1 MNRVLLVDDEQR
13 MLDLLELYLKPH
25 GFQCDQARSGFEA
38 LRNLEHTSYDLIL
51 LDVMMKDMD
60 GFETCRQI
68 REKSNVPIMMITAKD
83 QKHDILQGLKLGA
96 DDYITKPFDEDIL
109 LARIKALLRRGP
121 EQNKIVMNDL
131 VWNEEAH
138 ELHYENKEIHL
149 TPKEFKLLGL
159 LLNRPNQVYDR
170 NYLLERVWGFD
181 SNTEGRTIDS
191 HVRNLR
197 EKIRKHGYPI
207 DRHLKTIW
215 GVGYKWEN

>member
-25 GFQCDQARSGFEA
+25 GFPCEKARSGLEA
-38 LRNLEHTSYDLIL
+38 LNKLDHTSYDLIL

-60 GFETCRQI
+60 GFETCRHI

-109 LARIKALLRRGP
+109 LARMKALLRRGP

-138 ELHYENKEIHL
+138 QLHYDNKEIHL

-191 HVRNLR
+191 HVRNVR